1 MADKDPI
8 DEHTLDDL
16 LRNLYLNEKSEIV
29 DENEAKFIMEQNYD
43 VKIDPEKEKQ
53 LLNKLHKKSGG
64 FGRYKLFLSVFL
76 VLIFTSLLIWFLI
89 PKTNHS
95 LNNLANVNQQNNLI
109 KQTNSTNRENAE
121 IKENTPINGNANL
134 ANTIPDTFGR
144 VSVQK
149 IVVENDSIK
158 QPLPENKIQVLQKP
172 ETKVPFITDKDKIRY
187 TTIKNQMLLKLIKG
201 DKGLY
206 THIMADKM
214 DYNGKSVVV
223 GPFTIRNMGI
233 TNLEYKTFLADLL
246 IQKRDKDYLL
256 AQVNSNNWNFYG
268 CPTLANT
275 YFQSEQYNDFP
286 VVNVTIEGAKLF
298 CKWLEEET
306 KLYITQNNLKEKL
319 LSIRLPYDEEWIY
332 VAQAGYAKIPYEK
345 GYNTIFDLEEGLVD
359 KSFINRIELIKKRA
373 NRSDTLYHLLATNRY
388 GLSEQNIIESF
399 SAAFKAYSVL
409 PSDTLISNRM
419 KAFGKIAYVS
429 QLVTEKKSSRIW
441 LIGISWKNKDEYI
454 KMQNEFKPA
463 LSSPFVGFRPVIVN
477 ANDGEFKTPF

>member
-201 DKGLY
+201 D
-206 THIMADKM
+206 
-214 DYNGKSVVV
+214 
-223 GPFTIRNMGI
+223 
-233 TNLEYKTFLADLL
+233 
-246 IQKRDKDYLL
+246 
-256 AQVNSNNWNFYG
+256 
-268 CPTLANT
+268 
-275 YFQSEQYNDFP
+275 
-286 VVNVTIEGAKLF
+286 
-298 CKWLEEET
+298 
-306 KLYITQNNLKEKL
+306 
-319 LSIRLPYDEEWIY
+319 
-332 VAQAGYAKIPYEK
+332 
-345 GYNTIFDLEEGLVD
+345 
-359 KSFINRIELIKKRA
+359 
-373 NRSDTLYHLLATNRY
+373 
-388 GLSEQNIIESF
+388 
-399 SAAFKAYSVL
+399 
-409 PSDTLISNRM
+409 
-419 KAFGKIAYVS
+419 
-429 QLVTEKKSSRIW
+429 
-441 LIGISWKNKDEYI
+441 
-454 KMQNEFKPA
+454 
-463 LSSPFVGFRPVIVN
+463 
-477 ANDGEFKTPF
+477 